1 MPPPRAD
8 ALCNVPAPGF
18 VCLLRRAHH
27 VRVDVGVHVRVGM
40 AMCGRRGTE
49 PISKME
55 FRQHIRKMLTDTDAK
70 DIDALFDELDE

>member
-1 MPPPRAD
+1 M
-8 ALCNVPAPGF
+8 
-18 VCLLRRAHH
+18 
-27 VRVDVGVHVRVGM
+27 RVDVGVHVRVGM